1 MKDLWSN
8 LASDLQDSQFQLLH
22 CFIFASTAILIWV
35 LGLWISGLTIFGN
48 SWTAKQAPEM
58 VSGDM

>member
-8 LASDLQDSQFQLLH
+8 LASDLQDTQFQLLY

-35 LGLWISGLTIFGN
+35 LGLTTSHDLFKAYEGGSNTRLEK
-48 SWTAKQAPEM
+48 TA
-58 VSGDM
+58 